1 MSLSSVAALASYLLL
16 WGALPLIFLG
26 LFEVFRAFYLRSIE
40 RAIYPSNREVMVR
53 ELEPD
58 ASRQTEISPLRLDW
72 TDAAPVRL
80 EDTRP
85 ELTRARNE
93 SQQTRVAFA
102 VAGVV
107 YAAVAAAMVL
117 YGIIS
122 EGQRWASAVGYAYL
136 TTGPALVIILG
147 FTRAPWFVN
156 VMMLAGWLGLE
167 FLVLVVTGATWTR
180 ALDGVFVTSMPV
192 LAPPLLAVGLLM
204 LRRLRPLLVAFVP
217 TFLFLLVGTAAVV
230 LGANATLPRGFDEA
244 MATQAAFPAWM
255 RTVSVV
261 PTIVGGAI
269 AVREIRRGLRWRIFV
284 ALAALLVIG
293 VLTASLATGWFLL
306 SGFCLGIALNAL
318 SVLATWGLFKAFAH
332 VKRRGGIP
340 DDLLHIGF
348 CWFVL
353 IWFIAI
359 LAGEE
364 RPYLGWSLLPFVA
377 SMLTLVLILMR
388 QRQRRR
394 GERPRRLL
402 LLRVFGKQRPTNRL
416 LDTLDDTWRRVGRVD
431 AIAGLDLAMRTLG
444 AFALSNALLGRVH
457 QHFLR
462 TAMEMEER
470 LLLISSALM
479 LGGRYPLNELYCAP
493 QMWRVVV
500 ERLVDGADVVLM
512 DLRGFQ
518 ASNTGASYELSL
530 LVRRVSLPR
539 IVVLTDRQTDER
551 TLSGV
556 VHAAW
561 QHLPADSPNLGKQD
575 PHLSIL
581 RCSNSVAINSQAIE
595 RAVFSA
601 SFADQRVSEGE
612 EKP

>member
-1 MSLSSVAALASYLLL
+1 VSMSSVAAVASYLLL
-16 WGALPLIFLG
+16 WGALPLILLG
-26 LFEVFRAFYLRSIE
+26 LFEIFRAFYLRSIE
-40 RAIYPSNREVMVR
+40 RAIYPSNRETVVR
-53 ELEPD
+53 ELETD
-58 ASRQTEISPLRLDW
+58 ASRQAEVLPLRLDW
-72 TDAAPVRL
+72 TDTARAALQNVGA
-80 EDTRP
+80 
-85 ELTRARNE
+85 ELARARTE

-102 VAGVV
+102 VAGIV
-107 YAAVAAAMVL
+107 YGAVAGAMVL
-117 YGIIS
+117 YGVIR
-122 EGQRWASAVGYAYL
+122 EGQSWASAVGYAYL

-147 FTRAPWFVN
+147 FMRARWSVN
-156 VMMLAGWLGLE
+156 VTMLAGWLGLE
-167 FLVLVVTGATWTR
+167 LLVLVVTGATWTR
-180 ALDGVFVTSMPV
+180 ALGGVFVTSVPV

-217 TFLFLLVGTAAVV
+217 TCLFLLVGTAAVV

-244 MATQAAFPAWM
+244 MAEQAAFPAWM
-255 RTVSVV
+255 RALSVV

-269 AVREIRRGLRWRIFV
+269 AVREIRRGLRWRVFV

-293 VLTASLATGWFLL
+293 VLTASRATGWFLL
-306 SGFCLGIALNAL
+306 SGFCLGTALNAL
-318 SVLATWGLFKAFAH
+318 GVLTTWGLFKAFAH

-377 SMLTLVLILMR
+377 SMVTLVLILMR

-394 GERPRRLL
+394 GERPRRML
-402 LLRVFGKQRPTNRL
+402 LLRVFGKQQPTNRL
-416 LDTLDDTWRRVGRVD
+416 LDTLDDTWRHVGRVD

-462 TAMEMEER
+462 TTMEMEER
-470 LLLISSALM
+470 LQLMSSALM

-493 QMWRVVV
+493 RMWRVVV

-518 ASNTGASYELSL
+518 ALNTGASYELSL
-530 LVRRVSLPR
+530 LVRRVS
-539 IVVLTDRQTDER
+539 
-551 TLSGV
+551 
-556 VHAAW
+556 
-561 QHLPADSPNLGKQD
+561 
-575 PHLSIL
+575 
-581 RCSNSVAINSQAIE
+581 
-595 RAVFSA
+595 
-601 SFADQRVSEGE
+601 
-612 EKP
+612 